1 MKAAGPHCIAYLHA
15 YARCFRGEY
24 LLQWPQQRSLSYSPS
39 TNSPATLWTCLKKN
53 KISAGQLVEL
63 DNEDMKELGVVA
75 LGDRKRLLKAIE
87 EARTLGAEQEELA
100 SWPQDLPVNTRLS

>member
-1 MKAAGPHCIAYLHA
+1 MATTTIS
-15 YARCFRGEY
+15 E
-24 LLQWPQQRSLSYSPS
+24 LLTKHKLSSDIVD
-39 TNSPATLWTCLKKN
+39 LFEKN